1 MQMCTGVTLL
11 VFMLRHHC
19 HGKLAMRFYLA
30 QHKINSLSLKFE
42 IPWELP

>member
-1 MQMCTGVTLL
+1 MQMCSGVTLRYNM
-11 VFMLRHHC
+11 VMVY
-19 HGKLAMRFYLA
+19 GKLAMRFYLA